1 MRDGFPYIDIKA
13 LCTIAHSLRSSL
25 RKDIYMKRFITRVK
39 ASTDIPYEDRRMY
52 SLNDLA
58 ILLTQI
64 EELKDY
70 TISLGT
76 DPEGYPLLIIGDSAY
91 IMEDATK

>member
-1 MRDGFPYIDIKA
+1 
-13 LCTIAHSLRSSL
+13 
-25 RKDIYMKRFITRVK
+25 MKRFVTRVK

-76 DPEGYPLLIIGDSAY
+76 DPDSYPLLIIGDSAY
-91 IMEDATK
+91 IMGGTAK